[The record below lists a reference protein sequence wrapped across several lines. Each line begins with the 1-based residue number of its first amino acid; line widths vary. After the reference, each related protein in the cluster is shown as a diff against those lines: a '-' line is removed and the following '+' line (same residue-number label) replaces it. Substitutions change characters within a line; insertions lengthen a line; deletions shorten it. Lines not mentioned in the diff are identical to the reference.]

1 MLKRASLDLYGGVL
15 EEALKFSSGS
25 CRLPRP
31 SGEELQT
38 IKEKRLIGFLVLFRS
53 LLDLQIENSKIQM
66 NSA

>member
-1 MLKRASLDLYGGVL
+1 MRKRASLGLYGFTL

-38 IKEKRLIGFLVLFRS
+38 NNEKCLIGFLV
-53 LLDLQIENSKIQM
+53 
-66 NSA
+66 

>member
-1 MLKRASLDLYGGVL
+1 MLKRASLGLYGGVL
-15 EEALKFSSGS
+15 DEALKFSSGS

-38 IKEKRLIGFLVLFRS
+38 IKEKRLIGFLVWFS